1 MRIAALIL
9 AAGRSTR
16 MGANK
21 LLEVLHEK
29 PLVRHVA
36 DAARAS
42 NANDVIVVTGHE
54 RQKIEAALSGANFL
68 FVHNPDYVD
77 GLSTSLKAG
86 LNALPKDCDG
96 AVILLGDMPLVS
108 ADIIN
113 ALVTAAPHDTSKCAV
128 VPVVNGDWG
137 NPVLL
142 MRNAFTDVS
151 ALKGDAG
158 ARKYLMGKI
167 KTQKHI
173 YTVADPCY
181 AKCGPPFTLRRKI
194 LLYHYYH
201 DFLPIPSP

>member
-42 NANDVIVVTGHE
+42 DASPLIIVTGHE
-54 RQKIEAALSGANFL
+54 REKLATSLSEIDATFI
-68 FVHNPDYVD
+68 HNPDYAQ

-86 LNALPKDCDG
+86 LSAVPQECDG
-96 AVILLGDMPLVS
+96 AVILLGDMPLVTT
-108 ADIIN
+108 DIIN
-113 ALVTAAPHDTSKCAV
+113 TLIAAIQTASDKSAA
-128 VPVVNGDWG
+128 VPVAKGEWG

-142 MRNAFTDVS
+142 MRKTFTDVS
-151 ALKGDAG
+151 TLTGDAG
-158 ARKYLMGKI
+158 ARKYLMGHRDQVLEVPVSD
-167 KTQKHI
+167 TSVLVDLD
-173 YTVADPCY
+173 TPEALARARMAP
-181 AKCGPPFTLRRKI
+181 
-194 LLYHYYH
+194 
-201 DFLPIPSP
+201 

>member
-42 NANDVIVVTGHE
+42 NVNEIIVVTGHE
-54 RQKIEAALSGANFL
+54 REKIEAALFDANIL
-68 FVHNPDYVD
+68 FVHNPDYAE
-77 GLSTSLKAG
+77 GLSTSLNAG
-86 LNALPKDCDG
+86 LSALPKDCDG
-96 AVILLGDMPLVS
+96 AVILLGDMPLVT

-113 ALVTAAPHDTSKCAV
+113 ALITAASHDTAKCAV
-128 VPVVNGDWG
+128 VPVVKGEWG

-142 MRNAFTDVS
+142 MRKSFADVG
-151 ALKGDAG
+151 ALTGDAG
-158 ARKYLMGKI
+158 ARKYLISYRDSVLEVPVNDPSVLIDLDTPEALARARM
-167 KTQKHI
+167 
-173 YTVADPCY
+173 AD
-181 AKCGPPFTLRRKI
+181 
-194 LLYHYYH
+194 
-201 DFLPIPSP
+201 

>member
-36 DAARAS
+36 DAAHAS
-42 NANDVIVVTGHE
+42 NVNDVFVVTGHE
-54 RQKIEAALSGANFL
+54 REKVEAALSGAKII
-68 FVHNPDYVD
+68 FVHNPDYAE

-96 AVILLGDMPLVS
+96 AVILLGDMPLVT

-113 ALVTAAPHDTSKCAV
+113 ALINAAPHDTSKCAV
-128 VPVVNGDWG
+128 VPVVNGEWG

-142 MRNAFTDVS
+142 LREAFADVS
-151 ALKGDAG
+151 GLTGDAG
-158 ARKYLMGKI
+158 ARKYLMGHRDQVLEVPVSD
-167 KTQKHI
+167 TS
-173 YTVADPCY
+173 
-181 AKCGPPFTLRRKI
+181 I
-194 LLYHYYH
+194 LVDL
-201 DFLPIPSP
+201 DTPEALARARMTP

>member
-42 NANDVIVVTGHE
+42 YASPLIIVTGHE
-54 RQKIEAALSGANFL
+54 HEKLVASLSDIDATFI
-68 FVHNPDYVD
+68 HNPDYAK

-86 LNALPKDCDG
+86 LAALPHECNG
-96 AVILLGDMPLVS
+96 AIILLGDMPLVTPE
-108 ADIIN
+108 IIN
-113 ALVTAAPHDTSKCAV
+113 ALIAAAPRDAAKLAT
-128 VPVVNGDWG
+128 VPVVKSEWG

-142 MRNAFTDVS
+142 MRDAFAHVS
-151 ALKGDAG
+151 TLEGDAG
-158 ARKYLMGKI
+158 ARKYLMQHRAQVI
-167 KTQKHI
+167 EVPVEDDAVLVDLDTPE
-173 YTVADPCY
+173 AL
-181 AKCGPPFTLRRKI
+181 ARARM
-194 LLYHYYH
+194 
-201 DFLPIPSP
+201 SP